1 MGTLEHILD
10 LRRQLNE
17 HNRKYYVDNAPD
29 ISDFEFDRL
38 MRELQDLEAAH
49 PEYADPNSPTM
60 RVGSDIT
67 AEFRSVRHR
76 FPMLSLGNTYSLDE
90 LHEFIGRVEKEVG
103 QTEFVCELKFDGTAI
118 SLTYEHGKLLRAVT
132 RGDGTQGDDVTANV
146 RTIRSVPLELSG
158 SDYPDLFEIRGE
170 ILMPYASFD
179 RLNAER
185 EANGEALFANP
196 RNAAAGTLK
205 QQSSAVVA
213 RRGLDCTLYQLAGD
227 KLPYQSHWE
236 NLQKAREWGFRISDK
251 MRICR
256 SVGQIDEY
264 ISYWDEAR
272 KQLPFPTDGVVVKV
286 NRYDDRRALG
296 STAKAPRWAVAYK
309 FKAEQA
315 LTELLSVDFQV
326 GRTGAVTPVA
336 NLAPVQLAGTTVKR
350 ATLHNAEQIAALDIR
365 IGDWVYVEKGGE
377 IIPKITGVELSK
389 RPAGSRPFEYISECP
404 VCGTPLVRYEG
415 EAKHY
420 CPNQNRCEPQIL
432 GRIVHFI
439 RRKAMDIDG
448 LGEETVELLYRNGL
462 IRNAADLYDLRPD
475 QLACLPRLG
484 EKSADNI
491 IESIRR
497 SKEVPFARLLFALGI
512 RFVGETTAKYLA
524 SHFGSMDAVM
534 GASREELVEAEEVGP
549 KVADGIVEYFADEAN
564 RTMVER
570 LRQAGLKF
578 AAETAV
584 LRSDALAGKSFVIS
598 GKFSGHSRDELKELI
613 EQHGGRNLAAVSG
626 NVDYIVAGENMG
638 PAKLRKAE
646 KLGIPLL
653 SEEEFIA
660 MLKDDETEAA
670 AAGREEGSSFQTEA
684 GDSAAPAP
692 SKTKKEK
699 EDPTQGS
706 LFQV

>member
-1 MGTLEHILD
+1 M
-10 LRRQLNE
+10 
-17 HNRKYYVDNAPD
+17 
-29 ISDFEFDRL
+29 
-38 MRELQDLEAAH
+38 
-49 PEYADPNSPTM
+49 
-60 RVGSDIT
+60 
-67 AEFRSVRHR
+67 
-76 FPMLSLGNTYSLDE
+76 
-90 LHEFIGRVEKEVG
+90 
-103 QTEFVCELKFDGTAI
+103 
-118 SLTYEHGKLLRAVT
+118 
-132 RGDGTQGDDVTANV
+132 
-146 RTIRSVPLELSG
+146 
-158 SDYPDLFEIRGE
+158 
-170 ILMPYASFD
+170 
-179 RLNAER
+179 
-185 EANGEALFANP
+185 
-196 RNAAAGTLK
+196 
-205 QQSSAVVA
+205 
-213 RRGLDCTLYQLAGD
+213 
-227 KLPYQSHWE
+227 W
-236 NLQKAREWGFRISDK
+236 
-251 MRICR
+251 
-256 SVGQIDEY
+256 
-264 ISYWDEAR
+264 
-272 KQLPFPTDGVVVKV
+272 
-286 NRYDDRRALG
+286 
-296 STAKAPRWAVAYK
+296 
-309 FKAEQA
+309 
-315 LTELLSVDFQV
+315 
-326 GRTGAVTPVA
+326 
-336 NLAPVQLAGTTVKR
+336 
-350 ATLHNAEQIAALDIR
+350 
-365 IGDWVYVEKGGE
+365 
-377 IIPKITGVELSK
+377 VELSK

-670 AAGREEGSSFQTEA
+670 AAGREEESSFQTEA
-684 GDSAAPAP
+684 GDSATPAP

>member
-1 MGTLEHILD
+1 MAEQ
-10 LRRQLNE
+10 RQNNVALTDE
-17 HNRKYYVDNAPD
+17 EKEQRAKKRNRTVITVVSVAAAVLIVVIVLLLLLVKCEPEENVDP
-29 ISDFEFDRL
+29 
-38 MRELQDLEAAH
+38 
-49 PEYADPNSPTM
+49 P
-60 RVGSDIT
+60 VGHT
-67 AEFRSVRHR
+67 H
-76 FPMLSLGNTYSLDE
+76 TYSSWVVVDE
-90 LHEFIGRVEKEVG
+90 PTCTEEGLRERTCSCGEKE
-103 QTEFVCELKFDGTAI
+103 T
-118 SLTYEHGKLLRAVT
+118 
-132 RGDGTQGDDVTANV
+132 
-146 RTIRSVPLELSG
+146 
-158 SDYPDLFEIRGE
+158 
-170 ILMPYASFD
+170 
-179 RLNAER
+179 
-185 EANGEALFANP
+185 
-196 RNAAAGTLK
+196 
-205 QQSSAVVA
+205 
-213 RRGLDCTLYQLAGD
+213 
-227 KLPYQSHWE
+227 
-236 NLQKAREWGFRISDK
+236 
-251 MRICR
+251 
-256 SVGQIDEY
+256 
-264 ISYWDEAR
+264 
-272 KQLPFPTDGVVVKV
+272 
-286 NRYDDRRALG
+286 
-296 STAKAPRWAVAYK
+296 
-309 FKAEQA
+309 
-315 LTELLSVDFQV
+315 
-326 GRTGAVTPVA
+326 
-336 NLAPVQLAGTTVKR
+336 
-350 ATLHNAEQIAALDIR
+350 EQIAALDIR

-613 EQHGGRNLAAVSG
+613 EQHGGRNLATVSG

-670 AAGREEGSSFQTEA
+670 AAGREEGSSFQTES
-684 GDSAAPAP
+684 GDSATPAP